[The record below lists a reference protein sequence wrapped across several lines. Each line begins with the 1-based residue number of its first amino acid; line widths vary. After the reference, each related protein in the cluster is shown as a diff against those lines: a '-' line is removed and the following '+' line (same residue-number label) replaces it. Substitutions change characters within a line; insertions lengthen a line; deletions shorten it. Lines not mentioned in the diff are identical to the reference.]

1 MDLTSVGTSAQ
12 GFWAGINWAQPSWD
26 LFIIMFFIIAAFLY
40 GLSLGRDRII
50 VIMVSIYMALAIV
63 SAAPFLGPTT
73 TIALN
78 TPVVIKISVFLGL
91 FVLLFFFLSRSALLR
106 TIASSD
112 DKGKWYQV
120 LLYSILHVGL
130 LVSVTLNYLPSGA
143 VEKLAPLTRAVFA
156 SQNARFAWILAPI
169 IAMALFGGA
178 AKEKKKFKYEV

>member
-1 MDLTSVGTSAQ
+1 MDTTSIGGVAQSA
-12 GFWAGINWAQPSWD
+12 FSSINWAQPTWD

-73 TIALN
+73 TIVLN
-78 TPVVIKISVFLGL
+78 TPVVIKISVFLGI
-91 FVLLFFFLSRSALLR
+91 FVLLFFFMSRSALLR

-112 DKGKWYQV
+112 DKGKWWQV
-120 LLYSILHVGL
+120 LIYSILHIGL

-156 SQNARFAWILAPI
+156 TPNARFGWVIAPI
-169 IAMALFGGA
+169 IAMVLFGGA

>member
-1 MDLTSVGTSAQ
+1 MDATSMGVTAQ
-12 GFWAGINWAQPSWD
+12 HWFTAINWAQPTWD
-26 LFIIMFFIIAAFLY
+26 MFIILFFIIAAFLY

-63 SAAPFLGPTT
+63 STAPFLGPST

-78 TPVVIKISVFLGL
+78 TPVVIKISVFLGM

-120 LLYSILHVGL
+120 LIYSILHIGL
-130 LVSVTLNYLPSGA
+130 LVSVTLNYLPAGA
-143 VEKLAPLTRAVFA
+143 VEKLAPMTRAVFA
-156 SQNARFAWILAPI
+156 TPNARFAWIIGPI
-169 IAMALFGGA
+169 IAMVLFGGG